1 MCVWVG
7 KGGGG
12 GGGGGDLLASCECG
26 LCGGWEKRWDFFKP
40 AAERCLEAP
49 GRLEEAVMILLI

>member
-7 KGGGG
+7 K